1 MPENSPR
8 PAPLRHPHSLAS
20 AARGADRWL
29 GLYFMTV
36 SGLLVVGWTLPI
48 MTVHK
53 LVFFAEEIS
62 ILTGARQLWDNGN
75 VFLCVVVLAFSVAF
89 PALKMLVALT
99 LWYGADSRGS
109 DLAGLLGWLETF
121 GRWSMLDVFVV
132 ALTIVAIQIS
142 IVSDVTTHAGLY
154 VFTAAV
160 VLSMAG
166 VRRLVVLARRVAAE
180 IDTQPSNTR

>member
-1 MPENSPR
+1 M
-8 PAPLRHPHSLAS
+8 
-20 AARGADRWL
+20 
-29 GLYFMTV
+29 
-36 SGLLVVGWTLPI
+36 
-48 MTVHK
+48 
-53 LVFFAEEIS
+53 
-62 ILTGARQLWDNGN
+62 
-75 VFLCVVVLAFSVAF
+75 LAFTVAF

-99 LWYGADSRGS
+99 LWYGADTRGP

-166 VRRLVVLARRVAAE
+166 VRRLVILARRAS
-180 IDTQPSNTR
+180 SNPDSRSPG